1 MSYRSIVVFSVVV
14 LAACGGK
21 AEAPAASTDTVAPEA
36 TTTEAP
42 TTDAPAAMSLPRSPA
57 PDGARAFIVSP
68 ADGETVSSPFQVTF
82 GSENIT
88 TLKAGEQGDNSGHHH
103 LLINAPL
110 PDLGMPIPSSDQ
122 YLHFGGGQTETELDL
137 EPGTYTLQLLFGD
150 YIHVPHDPAIY
161 SEVITITV
169 E

>member
-1 MSYRSIVVFSVVV
+1 MSYRSIVVISVVV
-14 LAACGGK
+14 LAACGGE
-21 AEAPAASTDTVAPEA
+21 AEAPAAATDTTTPAA
-36 TTTEAP
+36 TTAQAP
-42 TTDAPAAMSLPRSPA
+42 AADAPPAMSLPRSPA

-68 ADGETVSSPFQVTF
+68 TEGETVSSPVQVVF

-88 TLKAGEQGDNSGHHH
+88 ILKAGEQGDNSGHHH

-110 PDLGMPIPSSDQ
+110 PDLGMPIPSSGQ
-122 YLHFGGGQTETELDL
+122 YLHFGGGQTETELNL

-150 YIHVPHDPAIY
+150 YIHVPHDPAIH